1 MFSYG
6 EDNIFEVSEPVTQLV
21 GPNGHG
27 KSSIPGI
34 LEELLYNKNSR
45 GIKKADIPNRYTDTK
60 GYNGFVEF
68 NVDADS
74 YRLDKTVG
82 TAAKVTL
89 LKNGTDISGHTTTQ
103 TYKDIESILGMD
115 FATFTKL
122 VYQSDLQQQGSWN
135 ILKAPVFMTNILY

>member
-45 GIKKADIPNRYTDTK
+45 GIKKADIPNRYTDIK
-60 GYNGFVEF
+60 GYSGYVELTI
-68 NVDADS
+68 DQDT
-74 YRLDKTVG
+74 YRLEKIVNTI
-82 TAAKVTL
+82 TKVKRHL
-89 LKNGTDISGHTTTQ
+89 
-103 TYKDIESILGMD
+103 
-115 FATFTKL
+115 
-122 VYQSDLQQQGSWN
+122 
-135 ILKAPVFMTNILY
+135 